1 MVAGC
6 LHIAGVIYYGI
17 FASGEKQPWAD
28 GVQESNIL
36 DVINQP
42 SDTDYKKFKNDNE
55 NDNFVEKLAS
65 YDST

>member
-28 GVQESNIL
+28 GVPESNIL
-36 DVINQP
+36 DAINQP
-42 SDTDYKKFKNDNE
+42 SDTDYKKLKNDNE